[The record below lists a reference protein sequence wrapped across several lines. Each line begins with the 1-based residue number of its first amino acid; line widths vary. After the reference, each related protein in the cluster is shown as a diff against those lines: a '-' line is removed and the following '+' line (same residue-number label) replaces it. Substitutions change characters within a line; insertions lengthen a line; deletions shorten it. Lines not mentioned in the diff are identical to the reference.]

1 LNNTYFRVFFDN
13 ERDIGVP
20 KRELLEKGDNDVEEV
35 NLLSLLVLS
44 KKWRLTL
51 QTLLTNFFPK
61 LLWDSRSFDK
71 CRTFVVQKKCF
82 LLKRVKL

>member
-61 LLWDSRSFDK
+61 LLWDSRSF
-71 CRTFVVQKKCF
+71 
-82 LLKRVKL
+82 